1 MRPLNVLS
9 GLALIL
15 AALLAPPA
23 LAANVVAGAIG
34 LVFIGAGAPSAMR
47 PAAPPPLALQAPP
60 VAPRVLRVR
69 GGLVVFEDR
78 DGRLVSR
85 FYPA

>member
-1 MRPLNVLS
+1 MLPLNVLS
-9 GLALIL
+9 GLVLIL

-23 LAANVVAGAIG
+23 LLAGAIG
-34 LVFIGAGAPSAMR
+34 LTFIGAGAPAVSR
-47 PAAPPPLALQAPP
+47 PTAPPSPTLQAPP